1 MSLTAEKC
9 QKYAQIL
16 KEELVPAL
24 GCTEPT
30 CIAYVSAKA
39 RQVLGME
46 PNGITI
52 ESSGNIIKN
61 VKGAVVPNTGNLRG
75 IEAAAVVGVFG
86 GDPDREL
93 EVLSAVKQEDL
104 DRAMK
109 AAKNG
114 FCKVKLLDTPANLHV
129 IATVT
134 AEGGHYAC
142 VEIVHTHTNIVR
154 IEKDGKKLLSKPFNP
169 NDFNQS
175 LTDRGC
181 LNVKDILEYAD
192 KADISP
198 IRDVIETQIR
208 CNTKISEEGLSH
220 PYGACVGATLRKYY
234 GDDVKVRARAAAA
247 AGSDAR
253 MSGCILPVVIN
264 SGSGN
269 QGMTVSLPVI
279 EYAKEL
285 KVSHEKLLRAL
296 VLSNLLATHQKTAIG
311 RLSAY
316 CGAVSA
322 ACGAGAA
329 ITYLC
334 GGSYEQ
340 ICLTIINSLGN
351 VSGMVCDGAKPS
363 CAAKIASAVDAAI
376 MGHCMAMQNKGFSA
390 GEGLITGDI
399 ESTLR
404 NIGRLGHDGM
414 RETDHEILEMMI
426 GE

>member
-9 QKYAQIL
+9 QKYSQIL

-30 CIAYVSAKA
+30 CVAYVSAKA

-86 GDPDREL
+86 GDADREL
-93 EVLSAVKQEDL
+93 EVLTDVKPEDL
-104 DRAMK
+104 ERAVE
-109 AAKNG
+109 AAKQG
-114 FCKVKLLDTPANLHV
+114 FCKVKLLETPANLHV

-134 AEGGHYAC
+134 AEDGHYAS

-154 IEKDGKKLLSKPFNP
+154 IEKDGEILFSKPFDP

-175 LTDRGC
+175 LTDRSC

-192 KADISP
+192 TADLSAVAP
-198 IRDVIETQIR
+198 ILERQIE
-208 CNTKISEEGLSH
+208 CNTKISKEGLTH
-220 PYGACVGATLRKYY
+220 PYGACVGSTLLKYY

-279 EYAKEL
+279 VYAKEL
-285 KVSHEKLLRAL
+285 GVSHEKLLRAL
-296 VLSNLLATHQKTAIG
+296 ALSNLLATHQKTAIG

-334 GGSYEQ
+334 GGTYEQ
-340 ICLTIINSLGN
+340 ICLTLVNSLGN

-376 MGHCMAMQNKGFSA
+376 MGHCMAMDHKMFEP
-390 GEGLITGDI
+390 GEGLISDDI
-399 ESTLR
+399 ESTIH

-414 RETDHEILEMMI
+414 RETDHEILEMMV